1 MARADA
7 TTDIQADVIVGSPS
21 LAKCPFAS
29 WYIYTILEQK
39 ATMSIFQR
47 FRRRKAQKETAIM
60 LYESIVGR
68 SREAFFYE
76 SLQVPDTIDGRF
88 DVLTMHAVLF
98 LRRIKE
104 GGETGEE
111 MGRELSEVLFKDMD
125 HILREMGVGD
135 LSVAR
140 KVREMAEAFYGRAK
154 AYDEGINSGDKTVLA
169 EALKRNLYRGE
180 PVQPGLPALAADY
193 VRQTSSHLDGLEPD
207 SLMNGQFDWGPL
219 PSVADLSADEPRND
233 RADR

>member
-1 MARADA
+1 MAGADA
-7 TTDIQADVIVGSPS
+7 AADVTADVIVGSPS

-47 FRRRKAQKETAIM
+47 FRRRKAQKETAIK
-60 LYESIVGR
+60 LYERIVGR

-88 DVLTMHAVLF
+88 EVLTMHAVLF
-98 LRRIKE
+98 LRRIKQV
-104 GGETGEE
+104 GEDGEE
-111 MGRELSEVLFKDMD
+111 MGREVSEVLFKDMD
-125 HILREMGVGD
+125 HILRELGVGD

-154 AYDEGINSGDKTVLA
+154 AYDEGINSDDETILQ
-169 EALKRNLYRGE
+169 EALERNLYRGE
-180 PVQPGLPALAADY
+180 PAQPGLPALAAFY
-193 VRQTSSHLDGLEPD
+193 VRRTTAHLDGVEPD
-207 SLMNGQFDWGPL
+207 KLMNGQFDWGAM
-219 PSVADLSADEPRND
+219 PSAESLSVEKPSND
-233 RADR
+233 HPDQ